1 VVERYLQQHKGIAM
15 LSEYVETLIIGG
27 GQAGVAMSHML
38 KQRGCPHL
46 VLEQGRAFERWR
58 SERWDG
64 LRFQFPNWS
73 VELPDFPFRHADPD
87 GFATSAEIVDYLDAY
102 AEFVKP
108 PVYCGVKVMRLQRD
122 ETRNLFIASTS
133 AGTIRA
139 GNVVLATGPY
149 QRPVIPEA
157 LADDIDL
164 FQVHANAYKGPDQL
178 PPGAVLIVG
187 SGASGSQIAEELNR
201 AGRQV
206 YLSVGRHKRLPRS
219 YGGRDLSW
227 WLREMGVE
235 QTPVEQRGP
244 DTTLPLITGAY
255 GGHTIDFMEFAAQ
268 GITLLGRLK
277 AAREGILHFATDLR
291 ESLEY
296 GDAAFNAFIQKMDA
310 FIQQRNL
317 KAPTDDRARLE
328 DSTFLVESIRRLDI
342 RAAGL
347 TSVIW
352 ATGYTFDFDWIDLPV
367 LDQKGGPVHDHGVA
381 RVPGIY
387 FLGLP
392 WLSRMNSS
400 FLSGVGADAARL
412 ADHIRA
418 AAHSPVAVK

>member
-1 VVERYLQQHKGIAM
+1 MLPER
-15 LSEYVETLIIGG
+15 VETLIVGG
-27 GQAGVAMSHML
+27 GQAGLTMSHML
-38 KQRGCPHL
+38 KQRGCPHF
-46 VLEQGRAFERWR
+46 VLEQARAFERWR

-73 VELPDFPFRHADPD
+73 VELPDFPFCDADPD

-102 AEFVKP
+102 VKFVKP
-108 PVYCGVKVMRLQRD
+108 PGYCGVKVPGLRRD
-122 ETRNLFIASTS
+122 EARKLFVAETS
-133 AGTIRA
+133 AGSILAR
-139 GNVVLATGPY
+139 NVVLATGPY

-157 LADDIDL
+157 LAGDIDL
-164 FQVHANAYKGPDQL
+164 FQVHANAYKRPDQL
-178 PPGAVLIVG
+178 PAGAVLIVG
-187 SGASGSQIAEELNR
+187 SGASGSQIAEELSR

-206 YLSVGRHKRLPRS
+206 YLSVGRHKRMPRR
-219 YGGRDLSW
+219 YRGRDLSW
-227 WLREMGVE
+227 WLREMEVE

-255 GGHTIDFMEFAAQ
+255 GGHTIDFREFAAQ
-268 GITLLGRLK
+268 GITLVGRLK
-277 AAREGILHFATDLR
+277 AARDGILHFAADLR
-291 ESLEY
+291 ESLDY
-296 GDAAFNAFIQKMDA
+296 GDAAYNAFVQRMDG
-310 FIQQRNL
+310 FIEQRKL
-317 KAPTDDRARLE
+317 QLPAEIRAQVTDLTSIA
-328 DSTFLVESIRRLDI
+328 DSMRELNI

-352 ATGYTFDFDWIDLPV
+352 ATGYTFDFRWIDLPV
-367 LDQKGGPVHDHGVA
+367 LDEKGEPVHDHGVA

-412 ADHIRA
+412 ADHIHA
-418 AAHSPVAVK
+418 AARSRQPERLSAH